1 MSAPCLPDDIRTKLH
16 ESARNLLANVNY
28 RGVGTVEFIY
38 DEKRR
43 QAAFLEVNTRLQVEH
58 GVTEMVYGIDLVE
71 WMVRLAE
78 GSLPDIDELEATL
91 SSNGHA
97 MQARIYAEDSAR
109 IFALARA
116 DHPCGFSRRFRRA

>member
-1 MSAPCLPDDIRTKLH
+1 MSRAMLARDIRAKLH

-58 GVTEMVYGIDLVE
+58 G
-71 WMVRLAE
+71 
-78 GSLPDIDELEATL
+78 
-91 SSNGHA
+91 
-97 MQARIYAEDSAR
+97 
-109 IFALARA
+109 
-116 DHPCGFSRRFRRA
+116 